1 MLQYTSTLPDRPP
14 IDDAAR
20 NAALGSIRARS
31 PFDSF
36 GQNHQ
41 DVLDALAERQAAE
54 LNSQAR
60 RANTDY
66 TLQQQQAQRQL
77 ALEGLNQMGQAE
89 QNQNSLANTRLQN
102 MVGFAGGL
110 LRGLFN

>member
-14 IDDAAR
+14 IDDASR
-20 NAALGSIRARS
+20 NAALDAIRKRS
-31 PFDSF
+31 PFSAF

-41 DVLDALAERQAAE
+41 DVLNALAERQASE
-54 LNSQAR
+54 LNTEAR

-77 ALEGLNQMGQAE
+77 ALEGLSQMGQAQ
-89 QNQNSLANTRLQN
+89 QNQNSLANTRMQN